1 MDFGSPV
8 AAGINVNPNQAI
20 QTLSGLVGLKQQ
32 QQNLQTGALQQQGVA
47 ADVQQK
53 QQMSQELQ
61 ALAAFTQRATKDP
74 TYHNPDGSL
83 NVEKF
88 QTDASAV
95 APTYG
100 QAYIGQATSNAR
112 GAIDSRSALLGLGDK
127 QRETAGNFLA
137 SYAASD
143 HGDPQHEL
151 LDMVEQSRGVSA
163 DPQYQRS
170 IDGFLL
176 HAPRTSGMTT
186 EQANQTL
193 RQYTRNAAVAFNA
206 PEAGQSAPQVSMVQG
221 PQGLVPTN
229 VNPQAPGGVAPV
241 GPTQAQGIAP
251 QVVTSPVTGGQG
263 VVGGSQG
270 LTPRPI
276 GGNGTGAP
284 NSWQP
289 YAGQQGD
296 IKTYQTE
303 VQGTRQA
310 ADGAPTARNINAQ
323 ILRLADSAKT
333 GPGTEVWQHAV
344 GALAAPFGLSPT
356 ASYQELGK
364 FLEKNAIQ
372 NMTSMGGP
380 PSDARLSAA
389 AAANGS
395 THFSPEALKAVTKF
409 NDATNTALMEYRQG
423 MDRAVGMGQNVDYT
437 RLPAFKAAWAKN
449 FDVDV
454 FRVENAIRDGDKA
467 ELTRIRKDLGPKRLQ
482 ELAQK
487 SANLRLLEQG
497 QIPNG

>member
-32 QQNLQTGALQQQGVA
+32 QQQLQTGALQQQGVA

-61 ALAAFTQRATKDP
+61 ALAAFTQKATKDP

-88 QTDASAV
+88 QTGASAV

-229 VNPQAPGGVAPV
+229 VNPQAPGGVGPV
-241 GPTQAQGIAP
+241 GPAQE
-251 QVVTSPVTGGQG
+251 
-263 VVGGSQG
+263 QG
-270 LTPRPI
+270 L
-276 GGNGTGAP
+276 
-284 NSWQP
+284 
-289 YAGQQGD
+289 
-296 IKTYQTE
+296 
-303 VQGTRQA
+303 
-310 ADGAPTARNINAQ
+310 APTDKPAYKQ
-323 ILRLADSAKT
+323 
-333 GPGTEVWQHAV
+333 
-344 GALAAPFGLSPT
+344 
-356 ASYQELGK
+356 
-364 FLEKNAIQ
+364 
-372 NMTSMGGP
+372 
-380 PSDARLSAA
+380 AA
-389 AAANGS
+389 AAA
-395 THFSPEALKAVTKF
+395 A
-409 NDATNTALMEYRQG
+409 ATGGA
-423 MDRAVGMGQNVDYT
+423 RATGAASSDIERANQISGNV
-437 RLPAFKAAWAKN
+437 KAAQAGIQTTQQIDDLADQIHSGKFAGWLSKQAAAAGIQESTYA
-449 FDVDV
+449 
-454 FRVENAIRDGDKA
+454 RQLLE
-467 ELTRIRKDLGPKRLQ
+467 KDLGIVKTQLTSAAPSDSRAATILSGTPEATSDPQTIHGAMDYVRGSFRQNLSQGRNLSAYKAKHPDLSGFQGADDAFTGGAGPLVHEFFSLKSKEEQAAFYRRNFGNAQEALQ
-482 ELAQK
+482 FRNQARAAAHTIGLDNAD
-487 SANLRLLEQG
+487 R
-497 QIPNG
+497 